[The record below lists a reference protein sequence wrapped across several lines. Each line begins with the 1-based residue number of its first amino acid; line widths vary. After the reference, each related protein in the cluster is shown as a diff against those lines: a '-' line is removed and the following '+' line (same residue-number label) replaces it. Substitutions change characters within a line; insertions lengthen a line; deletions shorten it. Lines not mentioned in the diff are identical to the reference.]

1 MIDLNNLYINLDVV
15 LSKRATLGN
24 LLTPYEI
31 QTIKS
36 RALKNH
42 WDDSATI
49 AHIYSYLKDNVT
61 DLLDNS
67 DFYDSNIIIESDYNI
82 VKAMQLM
89 EMSQRDA
96 EVLLIDREYRYPSCW
111 VNDISNALKGL
122 QCNIEVRE
130 SLIMDAYYLSNWEQN
145 ENIPGWTTLAE
156 TLESYYDTL

>member
-1 MIDLNNLYINLDVV
+1 
-15 LSKRATLGN
+15 
-24 LLTPYEI
+24 
-31 QTIKS
+31 
-36 RALKNH
+36 
-42 WDDSATI
+42 
-49 AHIYSYLKDNVT
+49 
-61 DLLDNS
+61 
-67 DFYDSNIIIESDYNI
+67 
-82 VKAMQLM
+82 MQLM

-122 QCNIEVRE
+122 QCNNEVRE